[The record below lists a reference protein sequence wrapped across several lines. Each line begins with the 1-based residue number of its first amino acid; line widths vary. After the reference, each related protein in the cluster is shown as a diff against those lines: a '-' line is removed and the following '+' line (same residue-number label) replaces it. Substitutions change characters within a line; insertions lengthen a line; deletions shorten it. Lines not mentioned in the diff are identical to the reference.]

1 MSGPWPL
8 RSDAPRSRR
17 PASRRPSRGPRRI
30 WQLQRRGRV
39 SDRDLRRGGPSVAD
53 ATPTAPPLP
62 RQLAGSVHAG
72 IVLIF
77 GAIRVLRRPR
87 AARMV
92 VPSMA
97 IAMTR
102 AHLLTRVSILIPA
115 TGTVHYECQR

>member
-1 MSGPWPL
+1 MAAAEQGAVAYDPATRL
-8 RSDAPRSRR
+8 REFLKSSA
-17 PASRRPSRGPRRI
+17 GM
-30 WQLQRRGRV
+30 WL
-39 SDRDLRRGGPSVAD
+39 
-53 ATPTAPPLP
+53 TPPLP